1 MSLFEPSF
9 KTFFKSKNLLLYV
22 FSISIAFGLVIAVIY
37 TMILLNNV
45 LSENIKN
52 NIINRVIYVS
62 GDSFSDEQIEEIKN
76 LEYVETVYKNLAMGT
91 KCVIEEQYNLSPEYN
106 LIEELPEISNGKVF
120 DNSDEYQVILP
131 HKLYNSGGDYVDLSI
146 YLGEI
151 INIRIN
157 DTSAKA
163 RVVGTYEKTLGTIYL
178 NEALKNYLVSIDN
191 NIESKNSVIVVADSY
206 KNVDFLIEELKNE
219 FNYGA
224 NLSNMNGQ
232 SDIKLYNLAYL
243 LIVVVLIFS
252 IIFNYVI
259 VSIIISGFI
268 NDEKMDIAIFKAIG
282 YKIKDIY
289 KIMKYRILA
298 VMGISFI
305 ISIFLAVLASKII
318 KYILMSRLEIELV
331 TSYQLFTLISLLFI
345 ILVYILSKLSV
356 RLNIKKVKKINA
368 IDLLKEN

>member
-131 HKLYNSGGDYVDLSI
+131 HKLYNSDGDYVDLSI

-157 DTSAKA
+157 DISAKA

-178 NEALKNYLVSIDN
+178 NEALKNYLVSIDD

-331 TSYQLFTLISLLFI
+331 TNYQLFTLISLLFI

-356 RLNIKKVKKINA
+356 RLNIKKVKKINT

>member
-76 LEYVETVYKNLAMGT
+76 IEYVETVYKNLAMGT

>member
-9 KTFFKSKNLLLYV
+9 MTFFKSKNLLLYV

-37 TMILLNNV
+37 TMILLNNI
-45 LSENIKN
+45 LSKNIKN

-62 GDSFSDEQIEEIKN
+62 SDSFSDKQIEEIKE
-76 LEYVETVYKNLAMGT
+76 LEHVETVYKNLAMET

-106 LIEELPEISNGKVF
+106 LIEELPEISRGKVF
-120 DNSDEYQVILP
+120 DNNDEYQVILP
-131 HKLYNSGGDYVDLSI
+131 QKIHNAGGNYIDLSI
-146 YLGEI
+146 YLGEL

-157 DTSAKA
+157 DIDAKA
-163 RVVGTYEKTLGTIYL
+163 RVVGIYEKTLGIIYI
-178 NEALKNYLVSIDN
+178 NEALKNYLVSINN
-191 NIESKNSVIVVADSY
+191 NIESKDSFIVVADNY
-206 KNVDFLIEELKNE
+206 KNVDFLIEELRSE
-219 FNYGA
+219 FDYAA
-224 NLSNMNGQ
+224 NLSNKSGQ

-289 KIMKYRILA
+289 KIVKYRILA

-305 ISIFLAVLASKII
+305 ISIFLAILASKII
-318 KYILMSRLEIELV
+318 KYILMYKLEIELV

-356 RLNIKKVKKINA
+356 RLNIKKIKKINA

>member
-9 KTFFKSKNLLLYV
+9 KTFFKTKNLLLYV

-62 GDSFSDEQIEEIKN
+62 GDFFSDEQIEEIKN
-76 LEYVETVYKNLAMGT
+76 IEYVETVYKNLAMGT

-157 DTSAKA
+157 DISAKA

-178 NEALKNYLVSIDN
+178 NEALKNYLVSIDD
-191 NIESKNSVIVVADSY
+191 NIESKNSIIVVADSY

-219 FNYGA
+219 FDYGA

-331 TSYQLFTLISLLFI
+331 TNYQLFTLISLLFI

>member
-131 HKLYNSGGDYVDLSI
+131 HKLYNSDGDYVDLSI
-146 YLGEI
+146 YLGEY

-157 DTSAKA
+157 DISAKA

-178 NEALKNYLVSIDN
+178 NEALKNYLVSIDD
-191 NIESKNSVIVVADSY
+191 NIESKNSIIVVADDY

-219 FNYGA
+219 FDYGA

-305 ISIFLAVLASKII
+305 ISIFLAVLTSKII

>member
-131 HKLYNSGGDYVDLSI
+131 HKLYNSDGDYVDLSI

-178 NEALKNYLVSIDN
+178 NEALKNYLVSIDD
-191 NIESKNSVIVVADSY
+191 NIESKNSIIVVADDY

-219 FNYGA
+219 FDYGA

-356 RLNIKKVKKINA
+356 RLNIKKVKKINT

>member
-131 HKLYNSGGDYVDLSI
+131 HKLYNSDGDYVDLSI

-178 NEALKNYLVSIDN
+178 NEALKNYLVSIDD
-191 NIESKNSVIVVADSY
+191 NIESKNSIIVVADDY

-331 TSYQLFTLISLLFI
+331 TNYQLFTLISLLFI

-356 RLNIKKVKKINA
+356 RLNIKKVKKINT

>member
-131 HKLYNSGGDYVDLSI
+131 HKLYNSDGDYVDLSI
-146 YLGEI
+146 YLGEYI
-151 INIRIN
+151 KIRIN

-219 FNYGA
+219 LNYGA

>member
-37 TMILLNNV
+37 TMILLNNI

-62 GDSFSDEQIEEIKN
+62 SDSFSDKQIEEIKE
-76 LEYVETVYKNLAMGT
+76 LEHVETVYKNLAMET

-106 LIEELPEISNGKVF
+106 LIEELPEISRGKVF
-120 DNSDEYQVILP
+120 DNNDEYQVILP
-131 HKLYNSGGDYVDLSI
+131 QKIYNAGGNYIDLSI
-146 YLGEI
+146 YLGEL

-157 DTSAKA
+157 DIDAKA
-163 RVVGTYEKTLGTIYL
+163 RVVGIYEKTLGIIYI
-178 NEALKNYLVSIDN
+178 NEALKNYLVSINN
-191 NIESKNSVIVVADSY
+191 NIESKDSFIVVADNY
-206 KNVDFLIEELKNE
+206 KNVDFLIEELRSE
-219 FNYGA
+219 FDYGA
-224 NLSNMNGQ
+224 NLSNKSGQ

-289 KIMKYRILA
+289 KIVKYRILA

-305 ISIFLAVLASKII
+305 ISIFLAILASKII
-318 KYILMSRLEIELV
+318 KYILMYKLENDLV
-331 TSYQLFTLISLLFI
+331 TNYQLFTLISLLFI

-356 RLNIKKVKKINA
+356 RLNIKKIKKINA

>member
-131 HKLYNSGGDYVDLSI
+131 HKLYNSDGDYVDLSI

-157 DTSAKA
+157 DTSAKS

-178 NEALKNYLVSIDN
+178 NEALTNYLVSIDD
-191 NIESKNSVIVVADSY
+191 NIESKNSIIVVADDY
-206 KNVDFLIEELKNE
+206 KNVDFLIEKLKNE

-243 LIVVVLIFS
+243 LIVVVLIFA

>member
-9 KTFFKSKNLLLYV
+9 MTFFKSKNLLLYV

-37 TMILLNNV
+37 TMILLNNI

-62 GDSFSDEQIEEIKN
+62 SDSFSDKQIEEIKE
-76 LEYVETVYKNLAMGT
+76 LEHVETVYKNLAMET

-106 LIEELPEISNGKVF
+106 LIEELPEISRGKVF
-120 DNSDEYQVILP
+120 DNNDEYQVILP
-131 HKLYNSGGDYVDLSI
+131 QKIYNAGGNYIDLSI
-146 YLGEI
+146 YLGEL

-157 DTSAKA
+157 DIDAKA
-163 RVVGTYEKTLGTIYL
+163 RVVGIYEKTLGIIYI
-178 NEALKNYLVSIDN
+178 NEALKNYLVSINN
-191 NIESKNSVIVVADSY
+191 NIESKDSFIVVADNY
-206 KNVDFLIEELKNE
+206 KNVDFLIEELRSE
-219 FNYGA
+219 FDYGA
-224 NLSNMNGQ
+224 NLSNKSGQ

-289 KIMKYRILA
+289 KIVKYRILA

-305 ISIFLAVLASKII
+305 ISIFLAILASKII
-318 KYILMSRLEIELV
+318 KYILMYKLEIDLV
-331 TSYQLFTLISLLFI
+331 TNYQLFTLISLLFI

-356 RLNIKKVKKINA
+356 RLNIKKIKKINA

>member
-9 KTFFKSKNLLLYV
+9 KTFFKTKNLLLYV

-62 GDSFSDEQIEEIKN
+62 GDFFSDEQIEEIKN
-76 LEYVETVYKNLAMGT
+76 IEYVETVYKNLAMET

-219 FNYGA
+219 LNYGA

>member
-131 HKLYNSGGDYVDLSI
+131 HKLYNSDGDYVDLSI

-157 DTSAKA
+157 DTSAKS

-178 NEALKNYLVSIDN
+178 NEALTNYLVSIDD
-191 NIESKNSVIVVADSY
+191 NIESKNSIIVVADDY
-206 KNVDFLIEELKNE
+206 KNVDFLIEKLKNE

-243 LIVVVLIFS
+243 LIVVVLIFA

-356 RLNIKKVKKINA
+356 RLNIKKIKKINT

>member
-131 HKLYNSGGDYVDLSI
+131 HKLYNSDGDYVDLSI
-146 YLGEI
+146 YLGEY

-157 DTSAKA
+157 DISAKA

-178 NEALKNYLVSIDN
+178 NEALKNYLVSIDD
-191 NIESKNSVIVVADSY
+191 NIESKNSIIVVADDY

-219 FNYGA
+219 FDYGA

-305 ISIFLAVLASKII
+305 ISIFLAVLTSKII

-331 TSYQLFTLISLLFI
+331 TNYQLFTLISLLFI

>member
-9 KTFFKSKNLLLYV
+9 MTFFKSKNLLLYV

-37 TMILLNNV
+37 TMILLNNI

-62 GDSFSDEQIEEIKN
+62 SDSFSDKQIEEIKE
-76 LEYVETVYKNLAMGT
+76 LEHVETVYKNLAMET

-106 LIEELPEISNGKVF
+106 LIEELPEISRGKVF
-120 DNSDEYQVILP
+120 DNNDEYQVILP
-131 HKLYNSGGDYVDLSI
+131 QKIYNAGGNYIDLSI
-146 YLGEI
+146 YLGEL

-157 DTSAKA
+157 DIDAKA
-163 RVVGTYEKTLGTIYL
+163 RVVGIYEKTLGIIYI
-178 NEALKNYLVSIDN
+178 NEALKNYLVSINN
-191 NIESKNSVIVVADSY
+191 NIESKDSFIVVADNY
-206 KNVDFLIEELKNE
+206 KNVDFLIEELRSE
-219 FNYGA
+219 FDYGA
-224 NLSNMNGQ
+224 NLSNKSGQ

-289 KIMKYRILA
+289 KIVKYRILA

-305 ISIFLAVLASKII
+305 ISIFLAILASKII
-318 KYILMSRLEIELV
+318 KYILMYKLEIELV

-356 RLNIKKVKKINA
+356 RLNIKKIKKINA

>member
-9 KTFFKSKNLLLYV
+9 RTFFKSKNLLLYV

-37 TMILLNNV
+37 TMILLNNI
-45 LSENIKN
+45 LIQKIKN

-62 GDSFSDEQIEEIKN
+62 SDSFSDEQIEEIKE
-76 LEYVETVYKNLAMGT
+76 LEHVETVYKNLALET
-91 KCVIEEQYNLSPEYN
+91 KCVIEDQYNLSPEYN
-106 LIEELPEISNGKVF
+106 LIEELPEISCGKVF
-120 DNSDEYQVILP
+120 DNNDEYQVILP
-131 HKLYNSGGDYVDLSI
+131 QKIYNAGGSYIDLSI
-146 YLGEI
+146 YLGEL

-157 DTSAKA
+157 DIDAKA
-163 RVVGTYEKTLGTIYL
+163 RVVGIYEKTLGIIYI
-178 NEALKNYLVSIDN
+178 NEALKNYLVSINN
-191 NIESKNSVIVVADSY
+191 NIESKDSFIVVADNY
-206 KNVDFLIEELKNE
+206 KNVDFLIEELRSE
-219 FNYGA
+219 FDYGA
-224 NLSNMNGQ
+224 NLSNKSGQ

-289 KIMKYRILA
+289 KIVKYRILA

-305 ISIFLAVLASKII
+305 ISIFLAILASKII
-318 KYILMSRLEIELV
+318 KYILMYKLEIDLV
-331 TSYQLFTLISLLFI
+331 TNYQLFTLISLLFI

-356 RLNIKKVKKINA
+356 RLNIRKIRNINA

>member
-131 HKLYNSGGDYVDLSI
+131 HKLYNSDGDYVDLSI
-146 YLGEI
+146 YLGEY

-157 DTSAKA
+157 DISAKA

-178 NEALKNYLVSIDN
+178 NEALKNYLVSIDD

-243 LIVVVLIFS
+243 LIVVVLIFA

-331 TSYQLFTLISLLFI
+331 TNYQLFTLISLLFI

-356 RLNIKKVKKINA
+356 RLNIKKVKKINT

>member
-131 HKLYNSGGDYVDLSI
+131 HKLYNSDGDYVDLSI

-157 DTSAKA
+157 DISAKA

-178 NEALKNYLVSIDN
+178 NEALKNYLVSIDD
-191 NIESKNSVIVVADSY
+191 NIESKNSIIVVADDY

-331 TSYQLFTLISLLFI
+331 TNYQLFTLISLLFI

-356 RLNIKKVKKINA
+356 RLNIKKVKKINT

>member
-131 HKLYNSGGDYVDLSI
+131 HKLYNSDGDYVDLSI
-146 YLGEI
+146 YLGEY

-178 NEALKNYLVSIDN
+178 NEALKNYLVSIDD
-191 NIESKNSVIVVADSY
+191 NIESKNSIIVVADDY

-331 TSYQLFTLISLLFI
+331 TNYQLFTLISLLFI

-356 RLNIKKVKKINA
+356 RLNIKKVKKINT

>member
-37 TMILLNNV
+37 TMILLNNI
-45 LSENIKN
+45 LSKNIKN

-62 GDSFSDEQIEEIKN
+62 SDSFSDKQIEEIKE
-76 LEYVETVYKNLAMGT
+76 LEHVETVYKNLAMET

-106 LIEELPEISNGKVF
+106 LIEELPEISRGKVF
-120 DNSDEYQVILP
+120 DNNDEYQVILP
-131 HKLYNSGGDYVDLSI
+131 QKIHNAGGNYIDLSI
-146 YLGEI
+146 YLGEL

-157 DTSAKA
+157 DIDAKA
-163 RVVGTYEKTLGTIYL
+163 RVVGIYEKTLGIIYI
-178 NEALKNYLVSIDN
+178 NEALKNYLVSINN
-191 NIESKNSVIVVADSY
+191 NIESKDSFIVVADNY
-206 KNVDFLIEELKNE
+206 KNVDFLIEELRSE
-219 FNYGA
+219 FDYGA
-224 NLSNMNGQ
+224 NLSNKSGQ

-289 KIMKYRILA
+289 KIVKYRILA

-305 ISIFLAVLASKII
+305 ISIFLAILASKII
-318 KYILMSRLEIELV
+318 KYILMYKLEIELV

-356 RLNIKKVKKINA
+356 RLNIKKIKKINA

>member
-131 HKLYNSGGDYVDLSI
+131 HKLYNSDGDYVDLSI
-146 YLGEI
+146 YLGEY

-157 DTSAKA
+157 DISAKA

-178 NEALKNYLVSIDN
+178 NEALKNYLVSIDD
-191 NIESKNSVIVVADSY
+191 NIESKNSIIVVADDY

-219 FNYGA
+219 FDYGA

>member
-37 TMILLNNV
+37 TMILLNNI

-131 HKLYNSGGDYVDLSI
+131 HKLYNSDGDYVDLSI
-146 YLGEI
+146 YLGEY

-157 DTSAKA
+157 DISAKA

-178 NEALKNYLVSIDN
+178 NEALKNYLVSIDD
-191 NIESKNSVIVVADSY
+191 NIESKNSIIVVADDY

-219 FNYGA
+219 FDYGA

-305 ISIFLAVLASKII
+305 ISIFLAVLVSKII

>member
-37 TMILLNNV
+37 TMILLNNI

-62 GDSFSDEQIEEIKN
+62 GDFFSDEQIEEIKN

-219 FNYGA
+219 LNYGA

>member
-131 HKLYNSGGDYVDLSI
+131 HKLYNSDGDYVDLSI
-146 YLGEI
+146 YLGEY

-157 DTSAKA
+157 DISAKA

-178 NEALKNYLVSIDN
+178 NEALKNYLVSIDD
-191 NIESKNSVIVVADSY
+191 NIESKNSIIVVADDY

-219 FNYGA
+219 FDYGA

-331 TSYQLFTLISLLFI
+331 TNYQLFTLISLLFI

-356 RLNIKKVKKINA
+356 RLNIKKVKKINT

>member
-9 KTFFKSKNLLLYV
+9 MTFFKSKNLLLYV

-37 TMILLNNV
+37 TMILLNNI

-62 GDSFSDEQIEEIKN
+62 SDSFSDKQIEEIKE
-76 LEYVETVYKNLAMGT
+76 LEHVETVYKNLAMET

-106 LIEELPEISNGKVF
+106 LIEELPEISRGKVF
-120 DNSDEYQVILP
+120 DNNDEYQVILP
-131 HKLYNSGGDYVDLSI
+131 QKIHNAGGNYIDLSI
-146 YLGEI
+146 YLGEL

-157 DTSAKA
+157 DIDAKA
-163 RVVGTYEKTLGTIYL
+163 RVVGIYEKTLGIIYI
-178 NEALKNYLVSIDN
+178 NEALKNYLVSINN
-191 NIESKNSVIVVADSY
+191 NIESKDSFIVVADNY
-206 KNVDFLIEELKNE
+206 KNVDFLIEELRSE
-219 FNYGA
+219 FDYGA
-224 NLSNMNGQ
+224 NLSNKSGQ

-331 TSYQLFTLISLLFI
+331 TNYQLFTLISLLFI

-356 RLNIKKVKKINA
+356 RLNIKKVKKINT

>member
-37 TMILLNNV
+37 TMILLNNI

-62 GDSFSDEQIEEIKN
+62 SDSFSDKQIEEIKE
-76 LEYVETVYKNLAMGT
+76 LEHVETVYKNLAMET

-106 LIEELPEISNGKVF
+106 LIEELPEISRGKVF
-120 DNSDEYQVILP
+120 DNNDEYQVILP
-131 HKLYNSGGDYVDLSI
+131 KKIYNAGGNYIDLSI
-146 YLGEI
+146 YLGEL

-157 DTSAKA
+157 DIDAKA
-163 RVVGTYEKTLGTIYL
+163 RVVGIYEKTLGIIYI
-178 NEALKNYLVSIDN
+178 NEALKNYLVSINN
-191 NIESKNSVIVVADSY
+191 NIESKDSFIVVADNY
-206 KNVDFLIEELKNE
+206 KNVDFLIEELRSE
-219 FNYGA
+219 FDYGA
-224 NLSNMNGQ
+224 NLSNKSGQ

-289 KIMKYRILA
+289 KIVKYRILA

-305 ISIFLAVLASKII
+305 ISIFLAILASKII
-318 KYILMSRLEIELV
+318 KYILMYKLEIDLV
-331 TSYQLFTLISLLFI
+331 TNYQLFTLISLLFI

-356 RLNIKKVKKINA
+356 RLNIKKIKKINA

>member
-9 KTFFKSKNLLLYV
+9 MTFFKSKNLLLYV

-37 TMILLNNV
+37 TMILLNNI

-62 GDSFSDEQIEEIKN
+62 SDSFSDKQIEEIKE
-76 LEYVETVYKNLAMGT
+76 LEHVETVYKNLAMET

-106 LIEELPEISNGKVF
+106 LIEELPEISRGKVF
-120 DNSDEYQVILP
+120 DNNDEYQVILP
-131 HKLYNSGGDYVDLSI
+131 QKIYNAGGNYIDLSI
-146 YLGEI
+146 YLGEL

-157 DTSAKA
+157 DIDGKA
-163 RVVGTYEKTLGTIYL
+163 RVVGIYEKTLGIIYI
-178 NEALKNYLVSIDN
+178 NEALKNYLVSINN
-191 NIESKNSVIVVADSY
+191 NIESKDSFIVVADNY
-206 KNVDFLIEELKNE
+206 KNVDFLIEELRSE
-219 FNYGA
+219 FDYGA
-224 NLSNMNGQ
+224 NLSNKSGQ

-289 KIMKYRILA
+289 KIVKYRILA

-305 ISIFLAVLASKII
+305 ISIFLAILASKII
-318 KYILMSRLEIELV
+318 KYILMYKLEIELV

-356 RLNIKKVKKINA
+356 RLNIKKIKKINA

>member
-62 GDSFSDEQIEEIKN
+62 GDFFSDEQIEEIKN

-219 FNYGA
+219 LNYGA

>member
-1 MSLFEPSF
+1 
-9 KTFFKSKNLLLYV
+9 
-22 FSISIAFGLVIAVIY
+22 
-37 TMILLNNV
+37 MILLNNI

-62 GDSFSDEQIEEIKN
+62 SDSFSDKQIEEIKE
-76 LEYVETVYKNLAMGT
+76 LEHVETVYKNLAMET

-106 LIEELPEISNGKVF
+106 LIEELPEISRGKVF
-120 DNSDEYQVILP
+120 DNNDEYQVILP
-131 HKLYNSGGDYVDLSI
+131 QKIHNAGGNYIDLSI
-146 YLGEI
+146 YLGEL

-157 DTSAKA
+157 DIDAKA
-163 RVVGTYEKTLGTIYL
+163 RVVGIYEKTLGIIYI
-178 NEALKNYLVSIDN
+178 NEALKNYLVSINN
-191 NIESKNSVIVVADSY
+191 NIESKDSFIVVADNY
-206 KNVDFLIEELKNE
+206 KNVDFLIEELRSE
-219 FNYGA
+219 FDYGA
-224 NLSNMNGQ
+224 NLSNKSGQ

-289 KIMKYRILA
+289 KIVKYRILA

-305 ISIFLAVLASKII
+305 ISIFLAILASKII
-318 KYILMSRLEIELV
+318 KYILMYKLEIELV
-331 TSYQLFTLISLLFI
+331 TNYQLFTLISLLFI

-356 RLNIKKVKKINA
+356 RLNIKKIKKINA

>member
-131 HKLYNSGGDYVDLSI
+131 HKLYNSDGDYVDLSI

-289 KIMKYRILA
+289 KIVKYRILA

-305 ISIFLAVLASKII
+305 ISIFLAILASKII
-318 KYILMSRLEIELV
+318 KYILMYKLEIELV
-331 TSYQLFTLISLLFI
+331 TNYQLFTLISLLFI

-356 RLNIKKVKKINA
+356 RLNIKKIKKINA